1 MFLLVGMRCDLIWLS
16 TMSAAAALRPFL
28 RLRNR
33 NILDVAFGERWSV
46 EIKKGGSWQIGSRE
60 FVLRAGWRCMLMA
73 VVDDDAA
80 VVWGVHS
87 RS

>member
-33 NILDVAFGERWSV
+33 NILDAFVVGVKGFNV
-46 EIKKGGSWQIGSRE
+46 EKGSSRLAPSSDV
-60 FVLRAGWRCMLMA
+60 FRAGCFP
-73 VVDDDAA
+73 
-80 VVWGVHS
+80 
-87 RS
+87 